1 MKHDTLKELGT
12 TLKGKILYQVSL
24 SRYTSLRVGGIADIM
39 IYPAN
44 VKELQTVIHYSR
56 RHAVPYCIMGRGTNL
71 LIKDGG
77 IRGIVIKLSRCCN
90 TINITET
97 VKSQVTLTAG
107 AGVPL
112 RRLLAFAVNR
122 ELSGLEFA
130 SGIPG
135 SLGGALAMN
144 AGAQGKEMKDV
155 TDTITMLTPQ
165 TEVIEHKHSSLH
177 FDYRKLHLSRGTV
190 IVKAVLKMK
199 RSNRKTLL
207 RRIEQI
213 DAWRR
218 RMQPLN
224 LPSAGSVF
232 KNPPGQS
239 AGQLV
244 EQSGLKGFMVGK
256 AQVSEKHANF
266 IVNRGGATARDIL
279 SLLEIMQ
286 NRVYQATGIQLE
298 PEIRIAGEHGNQH

>member
-1 MKHDTLKELGT
+1 MEHDTLKELGT

-24 SRYTSLRVGGIADIM
+24 SRYTSLHVGGIADIM

-44 VKELQTVIHYSR
+44 VQELQTVINYSR
-56 RHAVPYCIMGRGTNL
+56 KHAMPYCIMGRGTNL

-90 TINITET
+90 TIKVTET
-97 VKSQVTLTAG
+97 VPGQVTLTAG
-107 AGVPL
+107 AGVSL
-112 RRLLAFAVNR
+112 TRLLTFVIKGS
-122 ELSGLEFA
+122 LSGLEFL

-155 TDTITMLTPQ
+155 TETITLLTPQ
-165 TEVIEHKHSSLH
+165 AEVIEKNSGELQFSYRSLA
-177 FDYRKLHLSRGTV
+177 LSRGTV
-190 IVKAVLKMK
+190 ILKAVLKMK
-199 RSNRKTLL
+199 QSTRKILQG
-207 RRIEQI
+207 RIEKI
-213 DAWRR
+213 NRWRR
-218 RMQPLN
+218 RVQPLN

-244 EQSGLKGFMVGK
+244 EQAGLKGFRLGN
-256 AQVSEKHANF
+256 AQVSDKHANF
-266 IVNRGGATARDIL
+266 IVNRGGATAQDIL
-279 SLLEIMQ
+279 SLMDIMQ
-286 NRVYQATGIQLE
+286 DRVFQATGIELE
-298 PEIRIAGEHGNQH
+298 PEICIAGENG

>member
-1 MKHDTLKELGT
+1 MEHDILNELGT
-12 TLKGKILYQVSL
+12 TFKGKILYQVPL
-24 SRYTSLRVGGIADIM
+24 SRYTSLHVGGIADIM

-44 VKELQTVIHYSR
+44 MQELQTVINYSR
-56 RHAVPYCIMGRGTNL
+56 KHAMPYCIMGRGTNL

-90 TINITET
+90 TIKITET

-107 AGVPL
+107 AGVSL
-112 RRLLAFAVNR
+112 RRLLTFAV
-122 ELSGLEFA
+122 EGSLSGLEFL

-155 TDTITMLTPQ
+155 TDTITLLTPQ
-165 TEVIEHKHSSLH
+165 ADVIEQNPGELRFNYRSLA
-177 FDYRKLHLSRGTV
+177 LSKGTV
-190 IVKAVLKMK
+190 ILKAVLKMK
-199 RSNRKTLL
+199 QSTRNILL
-207 RRIEQI
+207 VRIEKI
-213 DAWRR
+213 NRWRK

-224 LPSAGSVF
+224 VPSAGSVF
-232 KNPPGQS
+232 KNPPGHS

-244 EQSGLKGFMVGK
+244 EQAGLKGFKLGN

-266 IVNRGGATARDIL
+266 IVNRGGATAQDIL
-279 SLLEIMQ
+279 SLMDIMQ
-286 NRVYQATGIQLE
+286 KSVYTATGIELE
-298 PEIRIAGEHGNQH
+298 PEICIAGENG